1 MSAKYY
7 WRGTMGDGAL
17 LTMEYSNASELEN
30 IEAVSFRIDGEV
42 VRLESINVNTEHEI
56 DKRMRELIPQAKYK
70 SSQKFRV
77 TLAFLE
83 RIAASDDVRIRL
95 HFLGPTY
102 MNQNM
107 TSQHAARTFLQA
119 VAETRGE

>member
-42 VRLESINVNTEHEI
+42 VRLESINVNTEHDI
-56 DKRMRELIPQAKYK
+56 DKRMGELIPQGKYK

-77 TLAFLE
+77 TLA
-83 RIAASDDVRIRL
+83 
-95 HFLGPTY
+95 
-102 MNQNM
+102 
-107 TSQHAARTFLQA
+107 
-119 VAETRGE
+119 